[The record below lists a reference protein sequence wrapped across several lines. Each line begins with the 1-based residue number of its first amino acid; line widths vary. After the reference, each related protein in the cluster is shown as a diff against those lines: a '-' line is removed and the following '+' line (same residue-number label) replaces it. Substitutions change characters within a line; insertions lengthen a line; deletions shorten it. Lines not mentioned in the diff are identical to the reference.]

1 MSIEPSSPAPRPASA
16 RRRLLLAAGI
26 AAALAAIVAAYVAG
40 RAGVGAGAARPD
52 SHVRIAG
59 ESEAGAE
66 AAAAAAGPLPTPI
79 KGAVLPA
86 PGAPLKDHFA
96 QLQARANAGD
106 AGAATRLVRDL
117 DRCARLRSTQWRN
130 AGATED
136 LTRRSTEG
144 MSAAQLRTYQA
155 LLEAMELRQQAQRQ
169 DQATCAGVDEAML
182 ASLVP
187 NIAQAARLGDEQARA
202 CYLERGPLYDARSL
216 IRHPDGLRAYR
227 GTAAALVEAGLAAG
241 DWRVVDLL
249 QQAYEPGSKSLLAG
263 LLGADPLQHYRYLK
277 LYRLGAEAHRADQ
290 LDRQLAA
297 VAAGL
302 SPAQLAQGDAWA
314 QNTLDAGFKGR
325 STDGTPP
332 GWEACDF

>member
-1 MSIEPSSPAPRPASA
+1 MSTEPSSPPRAASA

-26 AAALAAIVAAYVAG
+26 AAALAAVVAAYFAG
-40 RAGVGAGAARPD
+40 RAGAGGGAARPD
-52 SHVRIAG
+52 SHVRIAAG
-59 ESEAGAE
+59 EPGAD
-66 AAAAAAGPLPTPI
+66 AAATAAPLPTPI
-79 KGAVLPA
+79 KGGILPA

-144 MSAAQLRTYQA
+144 MSAAQLRTYQT

-169 DQATCAGVDEAML
+169 DQAACAGVDEAML

-227 GTAAALVEAGLAAG
+227 GTAAALVEAGLSAG

-277 LYRLGAEAHRADQ
+277 LYRLGAESHRADQ

-297 VAAGL
+297 VATGL
-302 SPAQLAQGDAWA
+302 SPAQLAEGDAWA